1 MQKEV
6 FLKILGERIREIRE
20 RKGITQKQL
29 AHAIDKDQQSIQ
41 RLETGKIN
49 PSIYYLLEVAHGL
62 EVELDI
68 LIINDSKV

>member
-6 FLKILGERIREIRE
+6 FLKNLGERIREIRE
-20 RKGITQKQL
+20 LKGITQKQL

-49 PSIYYLLEVAHGL
+49 PSIYYLYEVARGL

-68 LIINDSKV
+68 LIINDPKV